1 MRKLRLNKKEMV
13 EVEDRRKALGLPMRW
28 VAEQIGVTLRCYQGY
43 VAEGAS
49 SIRIYSMKRAL
60 DEKERAE
67 SLQPG

>member
-1 MRKLRLNKKEMV
+1 MRKLRLNKKEME

-28 VAEQIGVTLRCYQGY
+28 VAEKIGVTLRCYQLY

-60 DEKERAE
+60 DEAERAE
-67 SLQPG
+67 SLQQG